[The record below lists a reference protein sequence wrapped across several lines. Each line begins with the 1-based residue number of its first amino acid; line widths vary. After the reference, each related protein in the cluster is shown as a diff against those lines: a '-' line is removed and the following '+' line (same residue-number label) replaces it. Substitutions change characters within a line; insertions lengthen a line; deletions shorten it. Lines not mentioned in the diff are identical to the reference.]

1 MAFYGGIKKEGGLIS
16 ASFRK
21 LVRHRGQ
28 LLQTQWLF
36 SMWQVSCAA
45 GRHSQ
50 QRSLACFLPRVHRG
64 PFTYKETADQWLR
77 LDATYWAHLRHHVL
91 PQSRV
96 S

>member
-36 SMWQVSCAA
+36 SMWQVRCAA
-45 GRHSQ
+45 SRHFQ
-50 QRSLACFLPRVHRG
+50 WRSHTFFLVQRG
-64 PFTYKETADQWLR
+64 PMTHQET
-77 LDATYWAHLRHHVL
+77 
-91 PQSRV
+91 PI
-96 S
+96 